1 MNSVYD
7 FGSGPGGPMISG
19 KWMNKR
25 TGEIINVRDCL
36 MDGDNMVL
44 STSKGMMDFS
54 SFSNNYIQASD
65 EVYDTSGKVIKT
77 EAMNMEEI
85 ADTIKEEK
93 PVIKFN
99 NNSSVQNNVESKS
112 QSVSNI
118 NNFDLI
124 DKIFKKIESKPNVN
138 LNIEWAGF
146 PKKELLMLIE
156 YFDVKSEDI
165 AKYIGKYLINEQ
177 LLNDV
182 LNNFI
187 SDKLNSKK

>member
-1 MNSVYD
+1 MNNVYD

-25 TGEIINVRDCL
+25 TGEVINVRDCL

-77 EAMNMEEI
+77 EAVKIEEI
-85 ADTIKEEK
+85 ADAIKEENPSINLNTK
-93 PVIKFN
+93 PLTQNEN
-99 NNSSVQNNVESKS
+99 NKGQGVNK
-112 QSVSNI
+112 I

-177 LLNDV
+177 LLNDA

-187 SDKLNSKK
+187 NEKLNSKK

>member
-1 MNSVYD
+1 MNNVYD

-25 TGEIINVRDCL
+25 TGEVINVRDCL

-77 EAMNMEEI
+77 EAVKIEEI
-85 ADTIKEEK
+85 ADAIKEENPPINLNTK
-93 PVIKFN
+93 PLTQNEN
-99 NNSSVQNNVESKS
+99 NKGQGVNK
-112 QSVSNI
+112 I

-177 LLNDV
+177 LLNDA

-187 SDKLNSKK
+187 NEKLNSKK